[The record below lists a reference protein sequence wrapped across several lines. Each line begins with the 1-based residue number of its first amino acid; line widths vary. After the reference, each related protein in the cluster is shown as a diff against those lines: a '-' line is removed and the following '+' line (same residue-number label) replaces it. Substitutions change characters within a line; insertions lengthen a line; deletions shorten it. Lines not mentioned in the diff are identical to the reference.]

1 MPESGPRGAAHAAPG
16 NAALARVGVQGLALI
31 VIRFLFNFARFPEI
45 PPAERPGAEIYD
57 DVHRRQISLISDSH
71 FNFTTR
77 TPYRLRTHTRTRGH
91 RKLSANCQISRQS
104 APPQLTAVGHV
115 HDHCW
120 SLVRRQAAPRGT
132 TDDTPG

>member
-45 PPAERPGAEIYD
+45 PPAQRPGAEIYMMMCTD
-57 DVHRRQISLISDSH
+57 LSSLIHILIYDQD
-71 FNFTTR
+71 
-77 TPYRLRTHTRTRGH
+77 PYRLRTHTHTRTPQ
-91 RKLSANCQISRQS
+91 SANCQISRQS